1 MKNHSFKKLISAFLA
16 IIMLAGLMA
25 YIPGGFITA
34 SAATYESGKCGENLT
49 WELDGSTN
57 KLTIRGRGEMYN
69 YTPENSAP
77 WGTYISEVDISP
89 YVTSIGDYAFYGFYN
104 TTSITI
110 PNGVTS
116 IGKYAFAGYSGLTS
130 ITIPSSV
137 KSIGYSA
144 FENCL
149 SLTRVNTTSI
159 AAWCE
164 IVFSNSYSNPLSY
177 AHNLYLNSNTVKN
190 LVLPEGISQLND
202 YVFYGFSGLVS
213 VTIPNDVF
221 YIGAYAFYGCDHL
234 TNVTIP
240 SSVMSIGNSAFE
252 GCSALA
258 WVNTTDVVSWCG
270 TVFGNYYSNPLN
282 YAHGFYLNSNIVK
295 DLIIPDGVTRINAYA
310 FFGCTGL
317 TSIMIPESVTDIGVY
332 AFHYYDYY
340 WGDDPRPLD
349 ATLKVYK
356 DSYAQR
362 YAVNNQFEYE
372 VQKRLQ
378 RIEVT
383 VRPTKT
389 SYIKGETLD
398 VSGGRITLYY
408 DNGSSEAIAISSS
421 MVSGF
426 DSGVVGTQTLTVTY
440 NGRTAF
446 FNVTVIEDAVKGMV
460 ITSAPTKTV
469 YQVGETLA
477 LNGCKVRIT
486 YNSGAVRTARII
498 DEAGVYKIVFDDN
511 SERDTITVSGYNRLK
526 NGNQTITISYSGVSA
541 SFIIEMNGTAPK
553 GDPDCDG
560 QITVADALVAL
571 RVAAKLSE
579 SSPEM
584 VACCDTDGDGHI
596 TVADAL
602 AILRVAAKLAPPFDL
617 IILVRIAV
625 TTLPSKTSYISGE
638 ALDITGCKITLYY
651 SDGSSEIVAVS
662 DSMVSGFSSSTTGT
676 KTLTVTY
683 EGKTATFTVT
693 VVAKS
698 LTSITI
704 TAKPTKTSYVVGQ
717 SLDVTGGKITA
728 YYNDGSSEVINMTAS
743 MVSGFSSSTV
753 GTKTLT
759 VTYSGKTTAF
769 TVTVIEKS
777 LSSIAVTTWPNKT
790 TYIKGESLDVTGG
803 KITLYYNDGSSEVM
817 SITTSMVSGFNS
829 STTGTKTLTVTYK
842 GNTATFAVT
851 IVAPTLTRIAITTLP
866 NKMTYI
872 KGESLDV
879 TGGKIT
885 LYYNDGSSEVINITA
900 AMVSGFNSSTT
911 GTKTLTVT
919 FGGKTA
925 TFDIEV
931 FAANQVT
938 SGTCGDNLTWL
949 LDGAGNLT
957 ISGTGD
963 MYDYGYFDP
972 NNTVD
977 APWGKDIKKVTINE
991 GVTSIGRSAFG
1002 NCQNLNS
1009 ITIPDSVTRI
1019 GSGSFSLTGY
1029 YNNASNW
1036 ENGVLYIGKWLIT
1049 TKNYEMAVDYRIKNG
1064 TIGIADDAFGS
1075 NTKLTSVTIP
1085 DSVRTIGNSAFYYN
1099 TKLTSVIIPGSVSI
1113 ISDSAFRHC
1122 SSLTSVTIQ
1131 DGVTCIGW
1139 GAFME
1144 CTSLMDI
1151 SIPDSVIIIDTYA
1164 FSDCTSLPIIRLPDN
1179 LDTISYGTFMRC
1191 SGLTRI
1197 TIPNGVTTIDDF
1209 AFYGCTGLINAT
1221 IPESV
1226 TSVGN
1231 VVFYNCENLTSITI
1245 PSSMKRIPHEMFFGC
1260 KNLTSVELA
1269 NVEYIDF
1276 QAFAGC
1282 AKLTNITL
1290 PDCLIDIEAGAF
1302 SGCTSLKSIALPS
1315 GVKAILGRTFEGCT
1329 SLTSVS
1335 ILGDVHYFSESAFSG
1350 CTNLTSIVL
1359 PNDTRGILDK
1369 VFADCV
1375 SLTSLVIP
1383 RSVESISSNAFD
1395 GCTNLTLLVYR
1406 GSYAYQYAIDN
1417 GIKYT
1422 II

>member
-1 MKNHSFKKLISAFLA
+1 MKKHNFKKLISVFLA
-16 IIMLAGLMA
+16 VVMIVGLMA
-25 YIPGGFITA
+25 YLPGGFIQV
-34 SAATYESGKCGENLT
+34 SAATIDYSGKCGENLT
-49 WELDGSTN
+49 WELNGSTN

-104 TTSITI
+104 MTSLTI

-149 SLTRVNTTSI
+149 SLTRVNTTNI

-177 AHNLYLNSNTVKN
+177 AHSLYLNSNAVKN
-190 LVLPEGISQLND
+190 LVLPEDITKLND

-213 VTIPNDVF
+213 VTIPDDVLS
-221 YIGAYAFYGCDHL
+221 IGAYAFYGCDHL

-383 VRPTKT
+383 MQPTKT

-408 DNGSSEAIAISSS
+408 DNGSSETIAISSS

-446 FNVTVIEDAVKGMV
+446 FNVTVVGDAVKGMV

-662 DSMVSGFSSSTTGT
+662 DSMVSGFNSSTTGTKTITVTYEGKTATFTITVVAKSITSIAVTTKPTKTSYVVGQSLDVTGGKITAYYNDGSSSVVNMTASMVSGFNSSTTGT

-683 EGKTATFTVT
+683 NGKTATFTVT
-693 VVAKS
+693 VIAKA
-698 LTSITI
+698 LTNIAIT
-704 TAKPTKTSYVVGQ
+704 TNPTKTSYVVGET
-717 SLDVTGGKITA
+717 LDVTGGKITA

-743 MVSGFSSSTV
+743 MVSGFNSSTA

-759 VTYSGKTTAF
+759 VAFSGKTTSF
-769 TVTVIEKS
+769 
-777 LSSIAVTTWPNKT
+777 
-790 TYIKGESLDVTGG
+790 
-803 KITLYYNDGSSEVM
+803 
-817 SITTSMVSGFNS
+817 SITIIVPGVDPSQDAQDAFEAAYYAALTYWRGNYTPTSYEELQIAIEEANECLAVGLDSVICADLTERLNAAVAGLVPITSN
-829 STTGTKTLTVTYK
+829 TT
-842 GNTATFAVT
+842 
-851 IVAPTLTRIAITTLP
+851 VAPTQATDSNGNPITVKLFSTEDFSNNRDMSRANGHRSENVGYDLTTSSTSVDLPAKALRMTATAALSSKHTDLHGAMQFKLINLYGNSITPDVNRTEDGNTIGGAIGDLSGSAGIRLWVGV
-866 NKMTYI
+866 N
-872 KGESLDV
+872 DV
-879 TGGKIT
+879 TLAQNATFGFG
-885 LYYNDGSSEVINITA
+885 VANITEGPLFESWA
-900 AMVSGFNSSTT
+900 VNIPFPATGSGWIYIPWECFDYCPWS
-911 GTKTLTVT
+911 
-919 FGGKTA
+919 GGV
-925 TFDIEV
+925 DINLAEIRFWIVRIDGEV
-931 FAANQVT
+931 PQGLEV
-938 SGTCGDNLTWL
+938 
-949 LDGAGNLT
+949 
-957 ISGTGD
+957 
-963 MYDYGYFDP
+963 Y
-972 NNTVD
+972 
-977 APWGKDIKKVTINE
+977 
-991 GVTSIGRSAFG
+991 VTSISAYT
-1002 NCQNLNS
+1002 NPSNS
-1009 ITIPDSVTRI
+1009 VNATPVISNVT
-1019 GSGSFSLTGY
+1019 
-1029 YNNASNW
+1029 
-1036 ENGVLYIGKWLIT
+1036 
-1049 TKNYEMAVDYRIKNG
+1049 
-1064 TIGIADDAFGS
+1064 
-1075 NTKLTSVTIP
+1075 
-1085 DSVRTIGNSAFYYN
+1085 
-1099 TKLTSVIIPGSVSI
+1099 
-1113 ISDSAFRHC
+1113 
-1122 SSLTSVTIQ
+1122 
-1131 DGVTCIGW
+1131 DGQ
-1139 GAFME
+1139 
-1144 CTSLMDI
+1144 
-1151 SIPDSVIIIDTYA
+1151 IIDV
-1164 FSDCTSLPIIRLPDN
+1164 
-1179 LDTISYGTFMRC
+1179 YGYCFVPKWDIGTAELNGKRYIL
-1191 SGLTRI
+1191 GTEI
-1197 TIPNGVTTIDDF
+1197 TVNGDYTLIVT
-1209 AFYGCTGLINAT
+1209 N
-1221 IPESV
+1221 
-1226 TSVGN
+1226 GN
-1231 VVFYNCENLTSITI
+1231 KKTTVVFKIT
-1245 PSSMKRIPHEMFFGC
+1245 GG
-1260 KNLTSVELA
+1260 
-1269 NVEYIDF
+1269 
-1276 QAFAGC
+1276 Q
-1282 AKLTNITL
+1282 
-1290 PDCLIDIEAGAF
+1290 
-1302 SGCTSLKSIALPS
+1302 
-1315 GVKAILGRTFEGCT
+1315 GV
-1329 SLTSVS
+1329 V
-1335 ILGDVHYFSESAFSG
+1335 
-1350 CTNLTSIVL
+1350 
-1359 PNDTRGILDK
+1359 
-1369 VFADCV
+1369 
-1375 SLTSLVIP
+1375 
-1383 RSVESISSNAFD
+1383 
-1395 GCTNLTLLVYR
+1395 
-1406 GSYAYQYAIDN
+1406 
-1417 GIKYT
+1417 
-1422 II
+1422 